1 MKKNKK
7 TLLNLYKSINKII
20 STVDFNALYPGFEPF
35 DFALYDEEYVII
47 KNKVIPYDN
56 RFVGNTAIYYDK
68 DYIAIWQVD
77 SIYVHYNI
85 LASKIIHEM
94 FHAWQYTLKEKRFPD
109 EFMGLSYAYEKYN
122 INLKFDET
130 QALLRAYENED
141 YIEIEKFKYLRESRR
156 KDYHNELV
164 YEEGIETVE
173 GMAKFIELKVLKLL
187 DIEAYTEAYQ
197 KIKDTLTNIRSYLPI
212 RSVSYDIGSLMLLV
226 KEKLNLDMSYK
237 IVLETKPIYELIF
250 SDVPTKRFEYTES
263 YEDFRFLE
271 EYYQAISERI
281 SIILTNNPKIHRC
294 DRVVGFDP
302 MNSFRVGKYVHY
314 RHFVM
319 IDSAG
324 KQEFIPTESIGEV
337 DDFNRVF
344 VIYQKSF

>member
-1 MKKNKK
+1 MKKNRK
-7 TLLNLYKSINKII
+7 TLLNLYKAIKKII
-20 STVDFNALYPGFEPF
+20 SKIDFESIYPGFEPF
-35 DFALYDEEYVII
+35 NFALYDEEYVIFN
-47 KNKVIPYDN
+47 NKVLPYDH
-56 RFVGNTAIYYDK
+56 RFVGNTAIYYEK
-68 DYIAIWQVD
+68 DFIAIWKID

-109 EFMGLSYAYEKYN
+109 EFIGLSYAYEKYN

-156 KDYHNELV
+156 KDYHNELY

-173 GMAKFIELKVLKLL
+173 GTAKYIELKVLELI
-187 DIEAYTEAYQ
+187 DREAYEEAYQ
-197 KIKDTLTNIRSYLPI
+197 KLKESVKTIKNYLPI
-212 RSVSYDIGSLMLLV
+212 RGVSYDIGALMHLV
-226 KEKLNLDMSYK
+226 REKFNLKMSFK
-237 IVLETKPIYELIF
+237 IVLETKQIFDLIF
-250 SDVPTKRFEYTES
+250 ADIPTKRFEYTES

-271 EYYQAISERI
+271 EYYRSISERI
-281 SIILTNNPKIHRC
+281 SIVLTNNPKIHRC
-294 DRVVGFDP
+294 DQVVGFDP

-319 IDSAG
+319 IMSGG
-324 KQEFIPTESIGEV
+324 KQEFIPTESVGEV
-337 DDFNRVF
+337 DDFNRIF
-344 VIYQKSF
+344 VVYQRSF